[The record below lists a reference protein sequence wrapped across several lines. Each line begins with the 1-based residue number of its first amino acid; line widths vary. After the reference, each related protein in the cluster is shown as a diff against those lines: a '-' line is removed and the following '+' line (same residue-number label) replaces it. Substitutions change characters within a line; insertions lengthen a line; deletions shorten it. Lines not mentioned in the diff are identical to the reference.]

1 MRFVLNS
8 LSCYL
13 SFICRYFY
21 VFTKIKYLVKMYL
34 EGMIEMNKEMK
45 NIPLKNYIILGV
57 VLIGT
62 LLLLYYFYMW
72 VDIYKESKIN
82 IPIMDKYMDLLNYNE
97 LDNYLVENPNTIM
110 YVSILD
116 NEEIR
121 EFEKKFKD
129 EFKEKHVNNKLLY
142 LNITPVLNDKEI
154 MSELNSKY
162 YVNNLSITDVPCIVV
177 FSSGTLKS
185 IYSIG
190 DNKYDINST
199 VEFINSINVNGRGL

>member
-1 MRFVLNS
+1 
-8 LSCYL
+8 
-13 SFICRYFY
+13 
-21 VFTKIKYLVKMYL
+21 
-34 EGMIEMNKEMK
+34 MNKEMK